1 MRKLLLLTGLLGS
14 CFLSIAQCFTAPSF
28 PSCTGTPSLLLA
40 GDDLANSQ
48 TKFFTGSAT
57 TYPGVKLSGGTL
69 VVCGSLT
76 LNELVFDSGT
86 IFVQPGATLVVN
98 NAAGLVVR
106 GNTAVY
112 NAGTFQCTG
121 NYVMD
126 AGWTSA
132 SKPNLFINTSL
143 SSWFKMPNQYFLINN
158 PWSFLVNNG
167 LAEFHGIITD
177 PLAAKGSVCLGNTSQ
192 TKMMV
197 LYNKAKHSYVAPSG
211 PACLMVSQYS
221 QFYDTLTIYPSINV
235 CLGPSHI
242 SESGCIPW
250 GCKPN
255 AWGAAQRSQNCS
267 SCSSLLTYLPL
278 RFSKFTAE
286 KIHGTQQ
293 VAIELSAPLDGT
305 IYLSGSNNG
314 NDFETVQQ
322 LKGTG
327 RKEFVITPQ
336 PARIRRYYQ
345 AWYEANGKIIY
356 SEVIDTKAV
365 PVPDVFPNPFQRLFR
380 VTASRESRIE
390 LRDVLGVIIKAP
402 IVRTES
408 GFAVDGTLL
417 DKGMYFISI
426 RDQSG
431 QRTFKLIKQ

>member
-1 MRKLLLLTGLLGS
+1 MNKLLLLTGLLCS
-14 CFLSIAQCFTAPSF
+14 CMLSLAQCLTAPAF
-28 PSCTGTPSLLLA
+28 PACTGTPSLLLA
-40 GDDLANSQ
+40 GDELTNSQ

-57 TYPGVKLSGGTL
+57 TYSGVKLSGGTL

-98 NAAGLVVR
+98 NAAGLIVR

-126 AGWTSA
+126 ATWTSA
-132 SKPNLFINTSL
+132 SKPNVFINTSL
-143 SSWFKMPNQYFLINN
+143 ASWFKMPNQYFLINN
-158 PWSFLVNNG
+158 PYSFLVNNG

-197 LYNKAKHSYVAPSG
+197 LYNKAKHSYVAPAG

-235 CLGPSHI
+235 CLGPSHV

-255 AWGAAQRSQNCS
+255 AWGAAQRSLNCS
-267 SCSSLLTYLPL
+267 TCSSLLTYLPI
-278 RFSKFTAE
+278 RFKKFRAE
-286 KIHGTQQ
+286 KVHDMQQ
-293 VAIELSAPLDGT
+293 VAIELSADLDGS

-314 NDFETVQQ
+314 KDFEPVQQ
-322 LKGTG
+322 IAGSG
-327 RKEFVITPQ
+327 RKEFLITLQ
-336 PARIRRYYQ
+336 PARIRRYYR
-345 AWYEANGKIIY
+345 AWYEVNGEKIY
-356 SEVIDTKAV
+356 SEVIDTR
-365 PVPDVFPNPFQRLFR
+365 PESLPDVFPNPFQNLFYI
-380 VTASRESRIE
+380 TASRESRLE
-390 LRDVLGVIIKAP
+390 LRNISGAITKAP
-402 IVRTES
+402 IARTAS
-408 GFAVDGTLL
+408 GFQVDGTLL
-417 DKGMYFISI
+417 NKGLYFIRI
-426 RDQSG
+426 TDQSG
-431 QRTFKLIKQ
+431 QRTFKLIKE